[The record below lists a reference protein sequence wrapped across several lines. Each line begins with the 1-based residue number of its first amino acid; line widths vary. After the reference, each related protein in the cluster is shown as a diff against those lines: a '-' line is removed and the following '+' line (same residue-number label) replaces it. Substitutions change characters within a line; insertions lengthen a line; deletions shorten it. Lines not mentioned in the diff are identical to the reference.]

1 MRKKI
6 SVEKGKKPLSGENK
20 IEKAKLS
27 QEEFE
32 NKVKELAEL
41 GLTSEKIGEKL
52 KKEGIHSLEFNKKI
66 SEIMGN
72 KYSSPDLLN
81 IQNKFEKLKKHIEK
95 NKQDKKAVREKDRI
109 FSQLRK
115 LKKYLELE

>member
-6 SVEKGKKPLSGENK
+6 SVEKGKKPEKVK
-20 IEKAKLS
+20 IS

-32 NKVKELAEL
+32 KRVRELAEQ

-52 KKEGIHSLEFNKKI
+52 KREGIHSLEFNKKI

-72 KYSSPDLLN
+72 KYSSPDLIN
-81 IQNKFEKLKKHIEK
+81 INNKLEKIKKHIEK
-95 NKQDKKAVREKDRI
+95 NKQDKRAIREKDRI
-109 FSQLRK
+109 YSQLRT
-115 LKKYLELE
+115 LKKYFKLE